1 MKKETINI
9 KRKETSIK
17 LQASE
22 INSIRVKDIERNAV
36 RVYEKGYIGI
46 SGAIGDVSEEVL
58 KKQAIKNLASKIPY
72 PYALETNRKDHRCY
86 KEKEYSETE
95 LMELTEQILGS
106 LNEKFNDFIFS
117 ESIKTIYMDYRFK
130 NSEGLDLRYE
140 DEHLELGFI
149 VKAKSSPNLFD
160 SELLWEGRNLDVD
173 KFLSFASDQLL
184 AERTKVD
191 LPGEG
196 RIPVFFLTPDSLIQF
211 LMRQLNGEAYGNKV
225 SLFDGKIGEKLFNEK
240 LTIVQNNKSKMT
252 YAPFFDREG
261 VTNLGDSISLVE
273 DGVLERV
280 FTDKKNAKKF
290 NLEHTGSA
298 TGGYDD
304 IPSLGFTNI
313 EPEVDSEN
321 IQETLNGEKAIFVM
335 IAAGGDFN
343 ADGHYATPVQS
354 SYLFDGKK
362 FLGKLPN
369 FNMSNTL
376 YKILGKDYIGTF
388 LSEDLYFGDTHKI
401 FGCYMNIKQ

>member
-22 INSIRVKDIERNAV
+22 INSIRVKDIERHAV
-36 RVYEKGYIGI
+36 RVYEKGFIGI
-46 SGAIGDVSEEVL
+46 SGAIGDVSEEIL

-72 PYALETNRKDHRCY
+72 PYALETARKDHRCY

-95 LMELTEQILGS
+95 LMELTQQILDS
-106 LNEKFNDFIFS
+106 LNKNFNDFIFS
-117 ESIKTIYMDYRFK
+117 ESIKTIYMDYRFN

-160 SELLWEGRNLDVD
+160 SQLLFEGRTLDVD
-173 KFLSFASDQLL
+173 KFLSFASHQLL

-191 LPGEG
+191 LPSEG
-196 RIPVFFLTPDSLIQF
+196 RIPVFFLSPDSLIVF

-225 SLFDGKIGEKLFNEK
+225 SLFDGKIGQKLFNEK
-240 LTIVQNNKSKMT
+240 LTIIQNNKSKMT
-252 YAPFFDREG
+252 YSPFFDREG
-261 VTNLGDSISLVE
+261 VTNLGDSVSLIE
-273 DGVLERV
+273 NGVLKRV

-290 NLEHTGSA
+290 NLDHTGSA
-298 TGGYDD
+298 TGEYDD
-304 IPSLGFTNI
+304 IPSLGFVNI
-313 EPEVDSEN
+313 ESEVDSKN
-321 IQETLNGEKAIFVM
+321 IQETLKGEKAIFVI
-335 IAAGGDFN
+335 IASGGDFN
-343 ADGHYATPVQS
+343 ADSHYATPVQS

-362 FLGKLPN
+362 FLGKLPD
-369 FNMSNTL
+369 FNMNNTL
-376 YKILGKDYIGTF
+376 YNMLGKDYIGTF
-388 LSEDLYFGDTHKI
+388 LSEDLYFGDSHKI
-401 FGCYMNIKQ
+401 FGCYMNIKR